1 MLQPKL
7 LGMPNNESR
16 SGIPRAGLR
25 ELAVVMHCLPHG
37 RARLVLDDGR
47 TLTVTGTPDPTGSC
61 HPSGVLSPCQFRR
74 ALSAVTA
81 GMIEPGWVDAVTT
94 ADLVSPQCRHL
105 GAGLYAAWC
114 AGTAIH
120 AFTSELP
127 VSVLH
132 LAFEALPDPEPL
144 ISDGFGVRLVAAP
157 DLGLTL
163 VTVETRTRT
172 DTTAAVARHV
182 SRELQTLV
190 LVTEL
195 EMAMRAADAQPGAP
209 PP

>member
-1 MLQPKL
+1 MLL
-7 LGMPNNESR
+7 SMPNIMGR
-16 SGIPRAGLR
+16 SGTSRTGLR

-37 RARLVLDDGR
+37 RARLVLHDGR
-47 TLTVTGTPDPTGSC
+47 TLVVTGTPDPTGAC

-81 GMIEPGWVDAVTT
+81 GVIEPGWVDAVAT

-114 AGTAIH
+114 AGVAIH

-127 VSVLH
+127 VSVLQ
-132 LAFEALPDPEPL
+132 LAFEALPDPAPL
-144 ISDGFGVRLVAAP
+144 TSDGSGVRLVAAP

-172 DTTAAVARHV
+172 DTAAVAVRHV
-182 SRELQTLV
+182 TRELQTLV

-195 EMAMRAADAQPGAP
+195 EMAIRASDARPGAP

>member
-1 MLQPKL
+1 MLNIN
-7 LGMPNNESR
+7 GR
-16 SGIPRAGLR
+16 SGISRAGLR

-37 RARLVLDDGR
+37 RARLVLEDGR
-47 TLTVTGTPDPTGSC
+47 TLVVSGTHEPTGTC
-61 HPSGVLSPCQFRR
+61 HPGVLSPCQFRR

-81 GMIEPGWVDAVTT
+81 GIIEPGWVDAVAT

-114 AGTAIH
+114 AGVAIH

-127 VSVLH
+127 TSVLQ
-132 LAFEALPDPEPL
+132 LAFEALPDPAPT
-144 ISDGFGVRLVAAP
+144 ISDGSGVRLVATP

-163 VTVETRTRT
+163 VTVESQTRM
-172 DTTAAVARHV
+172 DTTAAAVRRFT
-182 SRELQTLV
+182 RELQTLV
-190 LVTEL
+190 LITEL
-195 EMAMRAADAQPGAP
+195 EMAMRASDAHPGAP